1 MDCSDGAQYCE
12 CAEFHWTALLKIV
25 KTVNSMY
32 ILTIIYAQKPIMQTT
47 TQLSDWN
54 ENWVYFW
61 VLCWNKILPWL
72 SLFLVPLVTPYTS
85 VQE

>member
-54 ENWVYFW
+54 EN
-61 VLCWNKILPWL
+61 
-72 SLFLVPLVTPYTS
+72 
-85 VQE
+85 